1 MPSVHGD
8 IYQGLFFKA
17 CLPVRQGGTVTTPLL
32 CLGYTQHST
41 AQDALKTCMLKKMT
55 GEDVVPRPSTCLA
68 CSRPWVQS
76 QYYQK
81 EKKKKGNKRFIMETT
96 LKPFIL
102 KISQYKMSTH
112 TDAAVTL

>member
-1 MPSVHGD
+1 
-8 IYQGLFFKA
+8 
-17 CLPVRQGGTVTTPLL
+17 
-32 CLGYTQHST
+32 
-41 AQDALKTCMLKKMT
+41 MLKKMT

-81 EKKKKGNKRFIMETT
+81 EKKKKKGNKRFIMETT